1 MVNLA
6 RVIVLLVCVQIC
18 VPSGNAKNQYHLQPF
33 PGWCFYCLIRNASF
47 QQTKLKTHESLDGT
61 LKMLDEMHN
70 CQVKINGQRDAGVGG
85 DISHPD
91 CNQRCSGW
99 LATLETSSN
108 SNSKQNHHNIPK
120 EKKSSHLC
128 ITVSTH
134 TKRRAFASWQCSG
147 TPPPPNSVFFP
158 LTISNSALSV
168 AATILCLLLH
178 LVFSWCSKDNPV
190 KIAWSI
196 DAVVMSNWFHMAFPS
211 IDP

>member
-6 RVIVLLVCVQIC
+6 RVTVLLVCVQIC

-33 PGWCFYCLIRNASF
+33 PGWCFQCLIRNASF

-91 CNQRCSGW
+91 SNQRCSGW

-108 SNSKQNHHNIPK
+108 SKSKQNHHSIPK

-134 TKRRAFASWQCSG
+134 KKKGFCILTVFRHPPSPQQCFLSPYHFKFCTFSCSNHFVFAITLG
-147 TPPPPNSVFFP
+147 FFM
-158 LTISNSALSV
+158 V
-168 AATILCLLLH
+168 
-178 LVFSWCSKDNPV
+178 
-190 KIAWSI
+190 
-196 DAVVMSNWFHMAFPS
+196 
-211 IDP
+211 